1 MKYQNKVDLNV
12 FPSQTCDVKVQT
24 IVVEDDPRLY
34 SCQVNRKCCCQD
46 EFKLDP
52 WCATYHDIA
61 MFTSFP

>member
-1 MKYQNKVDLNV
+1 LKYQNKVDLNV

-24 IVVEDDPRLY
+24 SVVEDDPRLY

-52 WCATYHDIA
+52 
-61 MFTSFP
+61 